1 MNSYVTLTCCTLPK
15 RNNISTQ
22 KHFLRLELNLDINFT
37 LTTSFFEMLS
47 SHFVD
52 PPGET
57 SLIYWP
63 NQVKKK
69 GSVTLMCSVKD
80 EGRPPGPTYQWL
92 RGGHVIHDVKTA
104 NWTIDPVTLE
114 TESNF
119 TCIAENDGGLSVPAT
134 VAFKVL
140 GKEVHSSYCMSC

>member
-1 MNSYVTLTCCTLPK
+1 MSIK
-15 RNNISTQ
+15 F
-22 KHFLRLELNLDINFT
+22 K
-37 LTTSFFEMLS
+37 LTTSSFETLC

-57 SLIYWP
+57 SLVYWP

-92 RGGHVIHDVKTA
+92 RGGHVIHDVSTA

-119 TCIAENDGGLSVPAT
+119 TCIAENDGGPSVPAT

-140 GKEVHSSYCMSC
+140 GKEIAGVDGVVKKRWLFHSGVWYYKGFCYDKSDNR

>member
-1 MNSYVTLTCCTLPK
+1 
-15 RNNISTQ
+15 
-22 KHFLRLELNLDINFT
+22 
-37 LTTSFFEMLS
+37 MLYS
-47 SHFVD
+47 NFVD

-140 GKEVHSSYCMSC
+140 GKEVYRRNCMSC